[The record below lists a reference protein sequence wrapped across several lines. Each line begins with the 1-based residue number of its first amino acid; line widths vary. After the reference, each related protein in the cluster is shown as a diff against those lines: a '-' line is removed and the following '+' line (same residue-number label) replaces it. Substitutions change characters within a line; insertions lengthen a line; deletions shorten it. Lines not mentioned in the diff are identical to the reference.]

1 MEAVAKKMYNVNITA
16 TGKELDKAIES
27 LTGFYATAAANG
39 QLDKH
44 SELWELKDQLVM
56 AKNNAED

>member
-1 MEAVAKKMYNVNITA
+1 MEVVAEKIYNVNITA

-27 LTGFYATAAANG
+27 LTGFYATAAGLG
-39 QLDKH
+39 QLNEH
-44 SELWELKDQLVM
+44 SALWELKDQLVM

>member
-16 TGKELDKAIES
+16 TGKELGKAIES